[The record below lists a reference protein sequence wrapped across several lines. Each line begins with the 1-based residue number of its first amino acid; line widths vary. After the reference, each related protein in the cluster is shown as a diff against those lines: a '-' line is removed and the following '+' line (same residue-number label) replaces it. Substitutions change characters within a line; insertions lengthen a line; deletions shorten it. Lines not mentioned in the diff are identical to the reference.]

1 MGVGGG
7 PVIFDQSSKNV
18 FEILILSEKGV
29 VIAVKFRPEVFRDS
43 RNWVEACS
51 ASRRCMNIFFWGMG
65 TFLRLKGGRGI
76 RKY

>member
-1 MGVGGG
+1 M
-7 PVIFDQSSKNV
+7 IFNQSSKNV

-51 ASRRCMNIFFWGMG
+51 TRWRSVNTEVDGDEVNRILRTGRPRR
-65 TFLRLKGGRGI
+65 
-76 RKY
+76 